1 MKDDND
7 QINSDIIINSF
18 NKFRDGFLVKSKNGT
33 YKIRPRILVFAILF
47 VFSSRIWA
55 ITEKSLELV
64 QPNSVVESDNAD
76 CPPAILI
83 DALIPPDLA
92 TDMQANLAEVFPL
105 WVNRYGLT
113 TARWIRQMQIARL
126 IIGEYGNKV
135 LELIKAIKLAG
146 S

>member
-1 MKDDND
+1 MKDNNN
-7 QINSDIIINSF
+7 QINSDAVINSF

-33 YKIRPRILVFAILF
+33 YKIRPRILVSAILF
-47 VFSSRIWA
+47 VFAFRTWA
-55 ITEKSLELV
+55 VIEKSWVLLQLISGE
-64 QPNSVVESDNAD
+64 ESDNAD

-83 DALIPPDLA
+83 DALIAPDLA
-92 TDMQANLAEVFPL
+92 ADMQANLAEVFPL
-105 WVNRYGLT
+105 WVKRYGLT
-113 TARWIRQMQIARL
+113 AARWIRQMQIARL